1 MDKEDVCVIHSTHTM
16 EYYSAKKGINFCPSQ
31 YHGWTLRVLVEPSI
45 LNFVRYIWA
54 LCVLQTQCVFK
65 GTAQKIANGL

>member
-1 MDKEDVCVIHSTHTM
+1 MNELGRS
-16 EYYSAKKGINFCPSQ
+16 
-31 YHGWTLRVLVEPSI
+31 LVSILYQSKVPIFYLLEPSI